1 MKCRFLYEDV
11 VGIVLT
17 EMFQQIREEFHRIT
31 NKNLTDDFRSAINQH
46 TPRLLRLY
54 RARRTVFP
62 PEMDQLL
69 NRLGEETSD
78 VTAHGQTAALKGLPL
93 YLHDSHEKLF
103 RNCLATDPEEE
114 QMKGLIVGVLTV
126 LEDDDSSGPARVIN
140 IAVIV
145 EEDIVLQDLPDLPT
159 AFAYLFGLIYAL
171 DLQHAKEL
179 RYAFETIQKVFME
192 LGTDLSARV
201 RSLKNKLFQ

>member
-1 MKCRFLYEDV
+1 MKCRFLYYDV

-69 NRLGEETSD
+69 NRLGEEVNLRHND
-78 VTAHGQTAALKGLPL
+78 
-93 YLHDSHEKLF
+93 LF
-103 RNCLATDPEEE
+103 ILDFMDKCITRNSVIFFLFLC
-114 QMKGLIVGVLTV
+114 VL
-126 LEDDDSSGPARVIN
+126 
-140 IAVIV
+140 
-145 EEDIVLQDLPDLPT
+145 DI
-159 AFAYLFGLIYAL
+159 
-171 DLQHAKEL
+171 
-179 RYAFETIQKVFME
+179 
-192 LGTDLSARV
+192 
-201 RSLKNKLFQ
+201 